1 MQSSVFLVGL
11 GSIAVRYDLEEENSL
26 GRTHARAVDNHEDF
40 ILVGGYDPYDGNRLE
55 FSSHYGKRAY
65 SNLKIAL
72 RETNPE
78 IVVVASPTEKH
89 LENIRQILMWSKPVV
104 ILCEKPISLFLDDA
118 KEIIQLCQARNVS
131 LFVNYFR
138 NSEPSTFAISE
149 AIKARD
155 FAEPFIGTATYSKG
169 ALHTA
174 THFLNLF
181 HIWFGEPTDF
191 SFLGE
196 IDNPYNFNDPNID
209 FEVQYKG
216 GIVKFK
222 FDDLSNGLTFQSS
235 IDFLNGTLLYADEG
249 EEISWIK
256 RSYPGKTPN
265 MNSDNPD
272 KISSFADQALFNVWN
287 ELSNYI
293 KGDNY
298 RLCTGQ
304 NALQYIIQIT
314 NLMRK

>member
-11 GSIAVRYDLEEENSL
+11 GCIAVKYDMEEKYSP
-26 GRTHARAVDNHEDF
+26 GRTHARAVDNHKDF
-40 ILVGGYDPYDGNRLE
+40 ILVGGYDPNDVNRLE
-55 FSSHYGKRAY
+55 FSNHYGKKAY
-65 SNLKIAL
+65 SNLEIAL

-78 IVVVASPTEKH
+78 VVVVASPTEKH
-89 LENIRQILMWSKPVV
+89 LENIRQILMWGTPDV
-104 ILCEKPISLFLDDA
+104 ILCEKPISLFHDDA
-118 KEIIQLCQARNVS
+118 REITQLCHARNVS

-149 AIKARD
+149 AIKAKN
-155 FAEPFIGTATYSKG
+155 FAEPFIGSATYNKG

-191 SFLGE
+191 RFLRE

-222 FDDLSNGLTFQSS
+222 SDDLSNGLTFQSS
-235 IDFLNGTLLYADEG
+235 IEFLNGTLVYADEG

-256 RSYPGKTPN
+256 RSYLGKTLTR
-265 MNSDNPD
+265 NSDNPV
-272 KISSFADQALFNVWN
+272 KISSFANQAQFNVWN

-293 KGDNY
+293 KGENY

-304 NALQYIIQIT
+304 NALQYVIQIA